1 HRAMAQTGRCG
12 ASRAEPSQEK
22 RARRASMPNAGL
34 PERDARRGEE
44 VRGVQ
49 EGGGTSGGPAVAR
62 RLTTTEGTR
71 METIKRLTFELEP
84 HRLRRILAHPPDK
97 WSVVFYVSGCGSR
110 DWRGVVEWWDVN
122 DSLIA

>member
-1 HRAMAQTGRCG
+1 
-12 ASRAEPSQEK
+12 
-22 RARRASMPNAGL
+22 
-34 PERDARRGEE
+34 
-44 VRGVQ
+44 
-49 EGGGTSGGPAVAR
+49 
-62 RLTTTEGTR
+62 

-122 DSLIA
+122 DSLIAEPTDPLPHFDDSAYNCEVEREWEAAVNYFGLFEAVAIAQRLAAEALAQKEAA